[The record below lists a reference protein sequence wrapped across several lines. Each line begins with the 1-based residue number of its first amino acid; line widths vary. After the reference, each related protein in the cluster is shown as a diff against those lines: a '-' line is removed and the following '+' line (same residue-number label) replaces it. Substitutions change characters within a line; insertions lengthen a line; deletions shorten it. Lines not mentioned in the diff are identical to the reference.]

1 MHEQGRRRTLR
12 GNRID
17 RSEDPERDGSRRSAR
32 SIGGGPMTD
41 EYPIATGGSF
51 PGKEWILAAIERMLD
66 GDAALTMA
74 EHCRAFEREVADSVG
89 REHGITTNSCTSAL
103 ETSLRALEDRGEEV
117 IVPIQTFAA
126 NASSVLT
133 AGYELRF
140 ADIEP
145 ADHNISLESVADKIS
160 DDTAAVVAVHFAG
173 NVCERTAELRELCEA
188 HDAVLIEDCSHA
200 HGATID
206 GRPAGSIGHLA
217 CFSFYAT
224 KVLTTGEGGMVLT
237 DDDTLARRVAAIRN
251 RGLDPASDDARFT
264 FLGSNYRLSE
274 FAAVLGRSQLEHVDE
289 FVVHR
294 NELARSYDDRLAE
307 LTADGLARPIAP
319 PSNVRSSYWR
329 YPVALASG
337 LDRERIRDR
346 LAADGITID
355 WAYDP
360 PLHRQPFVTDR
371 YDTDGVAPEGTAA
384 MGRHICLPIH
394 RDLSPEDA
402 AYVGDRVVETIRE
415 AAPSATVG
423 AKSLDRR

>member
-1 MHEQGRRRTLR
+1 MAGV
-12 GNRID
+12 
-17 RSEDPERDGSRRSAR
+17 EREEKPIGWSAV
-32 SIGGGPMTD
+32 TD

-51 PGKEWILAAIERMLD
+51 PGKERVLSAFERMLA
-66 GDAALTMA
+66 GDARLTMG
-74 EHCRAFEREVADSVG
+74 EHCDAFEREFADYVG
-89 REHGITTNSCTSAL
+89 REHGIVTNSCTSAL
-103 ETSLRALEDRGEEV
+103 ETVFRALEDRGEEV

-145 ADHNISLESVADKIS
+145 DDHNVSLESVEGRID

-206 GRPAGSIGHLA
+206 GRPAGSIGHAA

-237 DDDTLARRVAAIRN
+237 DDDALARRVAAIRN
-251 RGLDPASDDARFT
+251 RGLEPDADDPRFT
-264 FLGSNYRLSE
+264 RLGSNYRLSE
-274 FAAVLGRSQLEHVDE
+274 FAAVLGRSQLEHVEE
-289 FVVHR
+289 FVAYR
-294 NELARSYDDRLAE
+294 NEIARIYDDRLSTLDA
-307 LTADGLARPIAP
+307 ADPISP
-319 PSNVRSSYWR
+319 PSTVRSSYWR
-329 YPVALASG
+329 YPVALEPG
-337 LDRERIRDR
+337 CDRSRVRDR
-346 LAADGITID
+346 LAEGGITID

-384 MGRHICLPIH
+384 MGRHVCLPIH
-394 RDLSPEDA
+394 RDLSLEDA
-402 AYVGDRVVETIRE
+402 KHVGQRAVRAIRE
-415 AAPSATVG
+415 VAPSSATVG
-423 AKSLDRR
+423 GEASETR